1 MRRAVG
7 SVAVGSLDD
16 LLDVQSLD
24 TQGDQLRHRREHLPE
39 IAELER
45 VRSERADADRRAEVV
60 RSRLHDLRSRQKALE
75 DEAAL
80 VEDKAADVERKLYDG
95 SVQAHKE
102 LEAFQADHRMLKAR
116 QSELEDGAIELME
129 AAEPVEAELAVLD
142 GTVAD
147 RDEDVERLAAELDA
161 ARTAVD
167 AELDDVAARRQLAA
181 SGLPDEVMEVY
192 EPLRTRMGG
201 IGAARLTGARC
212 EGCHLEIPSAELE
225 AVRKAPPEAV
235 VTCPECGRILVR

>member
-1 MRRAVG
+1 M
-7 SVAVGSLDD
+7 GSLDG

-24 TQGDQLRHRREHLPE
+24 TQSDQLRHRRDHLPE
-39 IAELER
+39 RDALAEAQAR
-45 VRSERADADRRAEVV
+45 RGDADGRAEVV
-60 RSRLHDLRSRQKALE
+60 RGRLHELRSRQKALE

-80 VEDKAADVERKLYDG
+80 VEDKAAEVDRKLYDG

-129 AAEPVEAELAVLD
+129 AAEPIEAELAALEGSVAEQDAEAERLTAAI
-142 GTVAD
+142 TVA
-147 RDEDVERLAAELDA
+147 EAEI
-161 ARTAVD
+161 D
-167 AELDDVAARRQLAA
+167 AELDDVAARRQHAA
-181 SGLPDEVMEVY
+181 AQLPDDVMEVY
-192 EPLRTRMGG
+192 EPMRSRMGG

-235 VTCPECGRILVR
+235 VTCPECGRLLVR